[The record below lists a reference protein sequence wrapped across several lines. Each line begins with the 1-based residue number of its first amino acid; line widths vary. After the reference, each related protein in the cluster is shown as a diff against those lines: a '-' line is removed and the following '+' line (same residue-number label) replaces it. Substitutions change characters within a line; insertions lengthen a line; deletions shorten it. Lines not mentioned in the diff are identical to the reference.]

1 LDVTA
6 LDLLADWPVTN
17 AAAAVVTGGGSV
29 TTVGDVQHGFR
40 LASVTKL
47 LSAYAGLLAVQEG
60 VVALDDEAGPP
71 GSTVRHLLAHASG
84 LAFDDEVVQAAPGTR
99 RIYSNA
105 GFAVLG
111 RAVEEASGFEF
122 ADYLTEAVF
131 RPLSMD
137 TTALRGPAGHGAFA
151 GVADLTRFAG
161 ELLRP
166 RLLEAEILS
175 AATTVQFPGLAGV
188 LPGYGR
194 QVPNDWGLGFE
205 IRDGK
210 HPHWTGTHNSPG
222 TFGQFGAAG
231 TFLWVDPVADL
242 ALIVL
247 TDRDFGDWC
256 KPLWPVLADAVL
268 ADAAGTADAAGA
280 AGTAGTG
287 RADGDAGSGV
297 TD

>member
-1 LDVTA
+1 MTA

-122 ADYLTEAVF
+122 ADYLAEAVF

-210 HPHWTGTHNSPG
+210 HPHWTGTHNSPAHVRAIRG
-222 TFGQFGAAG
+222 GGDVPLGRSRRGPGIDRAHRPRLRRLVQAA
-231 TFLWVDPVADL
+231 L
-242 ALIVL
+242 AGV
-247 TDRDFGDWC
+247 
-256 KPLWPVLADAVL
+256 
-268 ADAAGTADAAGA
+268 
-280 AGTAGTG
+280 G
-287 RADGDAGSGV
+287 RCRARRCCGHCRCCGLPNW
-297 TD
+297 TR